1 MADKRKTMVDNIL
14 CINMILAVGIL
25 RLVCHSNAR
34 ISLNS
39 ITCILY
45 TTAIFVWMNQ
55 VKRRLIHE
63 EERRY
68 LLWMGWM
75 SVGLMMIRTIKFI
88 FLPENHILVRY
99 AWYLYYVPQTFM
111 MLFMLFAVLHIG
123 GRLDEKLPR
132 GYYWLYLPAVLLC
145 IGILTNDFH
154 QLAFRFDEPV
164 AMWQDA
170 STYRHGILYYL
181 SLVWMGLLFAA
192 ILVITIRRCTISE
205 NRRKIWMPLFPL
217 GIGVVYILLFLQ
229 NPGGI
234 FAKMYKTSEMLVI
247 IFPAFMEGLIQAH
260 LFPSNDHYVALW
272 NAASIGGGIMTQ
284 TGQICC
290 SSPKCVPVT
299 LEEVIQAQNKDVVLE
314 NDHRILRSHPIRGGY
329 GYWTK
334 DVQDIWN
341 LNRQLAETGD
351 IITEENAILAGEN
364 RLQQQK
370 ERVKQQNVI
379 YDDIADILK
388 HRLRQLKDWIELPY
402 KTETEF
408 KKRMRYACVLNVY
421 LKRYSNMYLLARE
434 SRTLPMQ
441 ELHLAIRETLTYVRY
456 MDVTAYAVC
465 SLEKNGNSSDVLQ
478 AYEFFEVVIEEVLA
492 DSDAILAVIMETKD
506 GWGLRLE
513 IAAAGIE
520 LEKSRYD
527 KMLGLHRADLK
538 IEKEEEAWFLTLTFS
553 EKGGDA
559 NAVF

>member
-1 MADKRKTMVDNIL
+1 MADKRKTMIDNIL

-25 RLVCHSNAR
+25 RLVCYSNVI

-45 TTAIFVWMNQ
+45 TAAIFIWMNQ
-55 VKRRLIHE
+55 VKRRLIHK

-75 SVGLMMIRTIKFI
+75 LVGLMIIRTIKFI

-111 MLFMLFAVLHIG
+111 ILFMFFAVLHIR
-123 GRLDEKLPR
+123 GRLDDKIPR
-132 GYYWLYLPAVLLC
+132 GYYWLYVPAVLLC

-154 QLAFRFDEPV
+154 QLAFRFYEPV

-170 STYRHGILYYL
+170 SAYRHMVLYYISLAWMGIL
-181 SLVWMGLLFAA
+181 FIA
-192 ILVITIRRCTISE
+192 ILVVTVRRCTISE
-205 NRRKIWMPLFPL
+205 NISKIWMPLLPL
-217 GIGVVYILLFLQ
+217 GIGVVYILLFLH
-229 NPGGI
+229 NPNGI

-260 LFPSNDHYVALW
+260 LFPSNDNYVALW
-272 NAASIGGGIMTQ
+272 NAASIGGGIMTEN
-284 TGQICC
+284 GQICC
-290 SSPKCVPVT
+290 SSPKSVPVT
-299 LEEVIQAQNKDVVLE
+299 LEEVRQACNEDVVLE
-314 NDHRILRSHPIRGGY
+314 DFHRILRSHPIQGGY

-334 DVQDIWN
+334 DIQTIWQ
-341 LNRQLAETGD
+341 LNRELAAIGD

-388 HRLRQLKDWIELPY
+388 YRLRQLKELIDLKY

-408 KKRMRYACVLNVY
+408 RNRMRYACVLNVY

-434 SRTLPMQ
+434 CKTLPIQ
-441 ELHLAIRETLTYVRY
+441 ELYLAIRETLTYVRY
-456 MDVTAYAVC
+456 MDVTAFAEG
-465 SLEKNGNSSDVLQ
+465 SLKRNGDSSDLLL
-478 AYEFFEVVIEEVLA
+478 AYEFFETVIEDVVFK
-492 DSDAILAVIMETKD
+492 SDAMLAVIMTINE

-513 IAAAGIE
+513 IAAADVE
-520 LEKSRYD
+520 LDRNRYD
-527 KMLGLHRADLK
+527 KILDTHRDSLQ
-538 IEKEEEAWFLTLTFS
+538 IEKEDESLFFTLRFS
-553 EKGGDA
+553 EKGGDV
-559 NAVF
+559 NDIL